1 MARRTKR
8 VTITAEGRDRG
19 KVFELREKAA
29 DDAERWATRAVIAL
43 ANAGAR
49 LPDGVLEAGG
59 MAGLELSLRNVVL
72 TGIQA
77 IQGLRFGDIEPLLD
91 EMKPCISFVPPPHG
105 QVPLQPIFP
114 GEDSQI
120 EEVATW
126 YTLRYE
132 LLQLHLGF
140 SLAAG
145 QSTTGTTPPQ
155 PPAS

>member
-1 MARRTKR
+1 VARRTKR
-8 VTITAEGRDRG
+8 VTITADGRDRG
-19 KVFELREKAA
+19 KVFELREKPA

-49 LPDGVLEAGG
+49 LPDGALEAGG

-77 IQGLRFGDIEPLLD
+77 IQGLRFADIEPLLD
-91 EMKPCISFVPPPHG
+91 EMKPCISWCPPG
-105 QVPLQPIFP
+105 NAPLQPIFP
-114 GEDSQI
+114 GEDSQV

-145 QSTTGTTPPQ
+145 HSTTGTTPSQ